1 MAPISEEF
9 KLHIRQKPNQQHPY
23 EVKVPSE
30 TVRDRQIDLE
40 NLIQL
45 VRNSMS
51 FSPEADIKIRY
62 LTKNVYVV
70 CSESVPFDDKNT
82 LEIVVYGPKEEG
94 NFSPKTKM
102 SKNEKE
108 MLGRIEQMEGC
119 LQNMQLA
126 LSNMVR
132 KLDIPERENPSLI
145 ELNPTPVNAQDDAFS
160 QGTAGDLN
168 SFASPPLPNVNLN
181 KAKSLAL
188 ITGNSTMS
196 GKNSGSVVGEPQT
209 VKRRSNFYRPAEEIL
224 HFAILYSN
232 PLVDIVEK
240 KNRVQTALL
249 INDPVDFSSECAS
262 ILQCLESHKKLLNVH
277 IECARSDQFISI
289 IKEKPLIMHIMCH
302 GDFDTE
308 KQEYFLEFE
317 NSKAELLRM
326 YPSRL
331 KELLSGTDLSDI
343 QLVFI
348 NACHSEAVG
357 RAFLEL
363 GVNCVI
369 VSQSEHKINDEFAK
383 VFSRLFYD
391 ELIEGKPVD
400 KAFENA
406 KTQLKAIN
414 INASDSCCCG
424 HSHKPHCTWYE
435 FYKVN
440 GKFLVLF
447 SHQGSCRT

>member
-1 MAPISEEF
+1 MTKSHDEYMI
-9 KLHIRQKPNQQHPY
+9 HIREKLNQKDPIGAR
-23 EVKVPSE
+23 VPLE
-30 TVRDRQIDLE
+30 KVRDGCISLSDLQR
-40 NLIQL
+40 I
-45 VRNSMS
+45 VRESTH
-51 FSPEADIKIRY
+51 FSPDSDLKIRY
-62 LTKNVYVV
+62 LRKGVYLV
-70 CSESVPFDDKNT
+70 CDFERVPFNDKNII
-82 LEIVVYGPKEEG
+82 EVVVNGPKEDK
-94 NFSPKTKM
+94 FFTPKSQKM
-102 SKNEKE
+102 TRNEAE
-108 MLGRIEQMEGC
+108 MVGRIDKIESS
-119 LQNMQLA
+119 LQSMQLA
-126 LSNMVR
+126 LISICD
-132 KLDIPERENPSLI
+132 KLEIGEKESPSLV
-145 ELNPTPVNAQDDAFS
+145 ELHPVPSNVYPEDNKS
-160 QGTAGDLN
+160 LGTAGDLN
-168 SFASPPLPNVNLN
+168 SFGSPQFPSNVILN
-181 KAKSLAL
+181 KTKSLAL
-188 ITGNSTMS
+188 VTGPSMS
-196 GKNSGSVVGEPQT
+196 IASGRNNGSMVQDIGMT
-209 VKRRSNFYRPAEEIL
+209 KRRSNFMRPAEEVL

-249 INDPVDFSSECAS
+249 INDPVDFSSECSS

-326 YPSRL
+326 YPSKL
-331 KELLSGTDLSDI
+331 KELLSGTDLSEI
-343 QLVFI
+343 KLVFI

-363 GVNCVI
+363 GVNCVV

-391 ELIEGKPVD
+391 ELIEGKPVSI
-400 KAFENA
+400 AFENA

-424 HSHKPHCTWYE
+424 HSHKPNCSWYE
-435 FYKVN
+435 FYKQS
-440 GKFLVLF
+440 GKFLVP
-447 SHQGSCRT
+447 

>member
-1 MAPISEEF
+1 MARNLEDF
-9 KLHIRQKPNQQHPY
+9 KLHIRQKPNQQHPF
-23 EVKVPSE
+23 EVKVPPEKLKERSISLDDLKE
-30 TVRDRQIDLE
+30 IIKDQITITDE
-40 NLIQL
+40 
-45 VRNSMS
+45 RGM
-51 FSPEADIKIRY
+51 KIRY
-62 LTKNVYVV
+62 LRKNVYLV
-70 CSESVPFDDKNT
+70 CGPGPVPFNEKNI
-82 LEIVVYGPKEEG
+82 LEIVVYGPKEDS
-94 NFSPKTKM
+94 NYSPKQRL
-102 SKNEKE
+102 SKNEIE
-108 MLGRIEQMEGC
+108 LASRIERMEGS
-119 LQNMQLA
+119 LQNMNTA
-126 LSNMVR
+126 LSNIFQR
-132 KLDIPERENPSLI
+132 LDIGDRDIPSLVEI
-145 ELNPTPVNAQDDAFS
+145 HPIPTNGQDDIQS
-160 QGTAGDLN
+160 QGTLGEIN
-168 SFASPPLPNVNLN
+168 SFTSPQFPSVTLN

-188 ITGNSTMS
+188 MTGPSTNSAR
-196 GKNSGSVVGEPQT
+196 NSGSVAGELSMG
-209 VKRRSNFYRPAEEIL
+209 KRRSNFTNKNQDDAL

-277 IECARSDQFISI
+277 IECARSDQFITI

-308 KQEYFLEFE
+308 KQEFFLEFE
-317 NSKAELLRM
+317 NSRAELLRM
-326 YPSRL
+326 YPSKL
-331 KELLSGTDLSDI
+331 KELLNGTDLSDI

-363 GVNCVI
+363 GVNCVV

-391 ELIEGKPVD
+391 ELIEGKPLAL
-400 KAFENA
+400 AFENA

-424 HSHKPHCTWYE
+424 HSHKSTCNWYE
-435 FYKVN
+435 FYKTN
-440 GKFLVLF
+440 GKFLVIQF
-447 SHQGSCRT
+447 FT